1 MMMDEPKSKSQLKRD
16 VEALKK
22 MGSSLIE
29 LPSERLRQLPLSDAL
44 IQAITEAKNIKS
56 HGAKRRQAQWIG
68 KLMREAPHEEIAALL
83 EQWQSEDSGQT
94 ADFHAAEQWRER
106 LINEGK
112 DALTE
117 FMSTYPQTDSQQ
129 LRHLVKKAIDDVTHQ
144 KNTGAQKALFRFLRT
159 CMS

>member
-1 MMMDEPKSKSQLKRD
+1 MTMEDPKSKSQLKRD
-16 VEALKK
+16 AEALKK
-22 MGSSLIE
+22 VGASLIE
-29 LPSERLRQLPLSDAL
+29 LPTDRLRQLPLSDTL
-44 IQAITEAKNIKS
+44 VQAITDAKTLKS

-68 KLMREAPHEEIAALL
+68 KLMREAPHEEIEAILA
-83 EQWQSEDSGQT
+83 QWQSEDSGQT

-112 DALTE
+112 TSLTD
-117 FMSTYPQTDSQQ
+117 FMTAFPQTDSQQ